1 MFKQND
7 CQRVIHSNHSP
18 SIFSALRKRWKA
30 TKSEV
35 TLRSAINIYLNHL
48 RASGLSS
55 NTIYCYSHDL
65 IRLLNEFS
73 DMNLKSINQELLDGH
88 IIHVSAERTYRS
100 GSKAFQR
107 SICTVNRIKIVY
119 RSFFRWCVAKGFM
132 DNDLSSD
139 LRLSKYP
146 SSLTVPIMPEE
157 ITRLLKVI
165 SQSADALANR
175 DNALFSVYA
184 FSGVRK
190 SEALALRVS
199 DYNPQSKTISVKSS
213 KGRTRKFQPIPPILS
228 GVLDNYLK
236 MGFKNTEPSS
246 P

>member
-1 MFKQND
+1 
-7 CQRVIHSNHSP
+7 
-18 SIFSALRKRWKA
+18 
-30 TKSEV
+30 
-35 TLRSAINIYLNHL
+35 
-48 RASGLSS
+48 
-55 NTIYCYSHDL
+55 
-65 IRLLNEFS
+65 
-73 DMNLKSINQELLDGH
+73 
-88 IIHVSAERTYRS
+88 
-100 GSKAFQR
+100 
-107 SICTVNRIKIVY
+107 
-119 RSFFRWCVAKGFM
+119 M